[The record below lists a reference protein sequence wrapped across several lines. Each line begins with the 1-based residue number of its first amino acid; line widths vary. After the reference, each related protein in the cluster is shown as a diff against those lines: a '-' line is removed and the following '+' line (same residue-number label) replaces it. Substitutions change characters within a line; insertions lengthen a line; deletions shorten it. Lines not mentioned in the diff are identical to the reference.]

1 MVQFTKA
8 FVTLL
13 FLAGTA
19 LGSTVAQL
27 ESSIADLERKRESA
41 QAAGN
46 DKKAAD
52 HAAAIEARQSWL
64 TEARKALDDFSG

>member
-27 ESSIADLERKRESA
+27 ESDISDISTQVNALNSSIYDFPASGGTASDAVVSGEPLADNRV
-41 QAAGN
+41 
-46 DKKAAD
+46 
-52 HAAAIEARQSWL
+52 QS
-64 TEARKALDDFSG
+64 